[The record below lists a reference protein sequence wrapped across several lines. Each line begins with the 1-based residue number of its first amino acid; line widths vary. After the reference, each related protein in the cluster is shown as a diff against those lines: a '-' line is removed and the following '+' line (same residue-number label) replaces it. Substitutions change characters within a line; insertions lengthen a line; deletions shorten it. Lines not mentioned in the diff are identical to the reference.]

1 MKVALLFLPIH
12 LLQNS
17 TTIAATMWIEVNCD
31 TSTTWDICYC
41 QTWQHWDVDQKNH
54 EQSVKVRFS

>member
-1 MKVALLFLPIH
+1 
-12 LLQNS
+12 
-17 TTIAATMWIEVNCD
+17 MWIEVNCD